1 MSIKIL
7 LKKILYKILD
17 FQPFLYRPD
26 CKIFDHKFEIHKTDV
41 DMWPSFPHMH
51 SIEDNLVL
59 DIYSGKVYRKIT
71 RDLIS
76 NAREK
81 DMVRL
86 WNDRKF
92 LKNIVEIRK
101 NKPLNLEKLEPIP
114 IKWLNEENLKW
125 MEQNERIIK

>member
-26 CKIFDHKFEIHKTDV
+26 CKIFDHKFKIHKTDV
-41 DMWPSFPHMH
+41 DIWPSFPHMH

-92 LKNIVEIRK
+92 LKNVVEIRK

-114 IKWLNEENLKW
+114 IKWLNEENLNWVMK
-125 MEQNERIIK
+125 NDTDYK